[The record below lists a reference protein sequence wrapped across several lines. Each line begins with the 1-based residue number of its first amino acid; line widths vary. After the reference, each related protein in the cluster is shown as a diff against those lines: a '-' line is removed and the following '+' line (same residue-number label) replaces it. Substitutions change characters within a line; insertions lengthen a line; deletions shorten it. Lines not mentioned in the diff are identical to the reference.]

1 MTKETKT
8 RSKSTAQKVS
18 DLPSRR
24 KTRGKFIRRKVVFTA
39 KAPAE
44 SQVYLAGSF
53 NDWNPQAK
61 LLRFDAKTDTH
72 TAFIYLK
79 PGTYEYKFVVDGVW
93 MLDAGNPLHV
103 SNGLNSMNN
112 VIVVE

>member
-1 MTKETKT
+1 MAKAT
-8 RSKSTAQKVS
+8 RPEKKATLHKAN

-24 KTRGKFIRRKVVFTA
+24 KTKGKFIRRKVFFTA
-39 KAPAE
+39 HAPAE

-53 NDWNPQAK
+53 NDWSPQAK
-61 LLRFDAKTDTH
+61 LLRYDSQSNTH

-93 MLDAGNPLHV
+93 TLDEGNPLHV